1 MSRMLTLKQVAE
13 KLSLHLNTVRKYIN
27 QGMLPV
33 MQIERT
39 VRVDE
44 RCLER
49 FIEEHKKTR
58 GKTKRVSSPFA
69 MKGEMKGEVEA

>member
-1 MSRMLTLKQVAE
+1 
-13 KLSLHLNTVRKYIN
+13 
-27 QGMLPV
+27 MLPV

-44 RCLER
+44 RYLER

-69 MKGEMKGEVEA
+69 VKGEMNEEAEA

>member
-1 MSRMLTLKQVAE
+1 
-13 KLSLHLNTVRKYIN
+13 
-27 QGMLPV
+27 MLPV

-44 RCLER
+44 RYLER

-58 GKTKRVSSPFA
+58 GKTKRLSSPFA
-69 MKGEMKGEVEA
+69 MKGEMNENTEA

>member
-1 MSRMLTLKQVAE
+1 
-13 KLSLHLNTVRKYIN
+13 
-27 QGMLPV
+27 MLPV

-44 RCLER
+44 RYLER

-69 MKGEMKGEVEA
+69 MKDEIKEKANA